1 MAKFKETSMSA
12 IFQNQA
18 EKYGK
23 KAVVAYKKGAGYVDV
38 SWAEMNR
45 LIHDL
50 AYYLLSI
57 GVKKGDKI
65 ALFSPNRY
73 EWWVASQATLAI
85 GGVSVPIYSTN
96 SAEEAK
102 YILANSDSRL
112 CFVGNEEILER
123 VLKIKSGVSKLKK
136 IVIFDEYM
144 KKKTDVIALSEA
156 YSIGQK
162 YNKKNE
168 FDKRLASIKPGDLST
183 LIYTSG
189 TTGNPKGVMLTH
201 DNFVS
206 NAKNVSGEIKDYMGV
221 NDVLLSFL
229 PLSHSLEMTCGYYIP
244 ILIGSKV
251 AFAEDISKLLD
262 NFLEVRP
269 TVIVS
274 VPRIYE
280 KLHAGILAKVADA
293 PPVKK
298 KIFDWAV
305 GIAAR
310 NLPYTCRDIP
320 RKGLFAIQFNLA
332 DKLVFSNLKK
342 ALGLDRLRFANSG
355 GGPLSV
361 SDAEFFLGMG
371 LKVLEGFG
379 LTETS
384 PVTHFNRPWYIKPG
398 TVGQPIPET
407 KAKISDEGELL
418 LKGPQIMKGY
428 YKNPRATREVFTRD
442 SWFKTGDM
450 GFIDEEGFLKITGRI
465 KDIIVTAGGK
475 NISPQNIENSLMDST
490 FIEQV
495 AVIGDRRKY
504 LSVLLVPDFAVL
516 QRWAKRNKVAFTDR
530 KDLIGKNEVIKL
542 LESEINK
549 RTRQFAR
556 VEQIRK
562 FTILDTEWSQASGE
576 MTPTQKVKRRVIE
589 AKYIK
594 EIDAMYPPDTD

>member
-65 ALFSPNRY
+65 ALFSPNRP
-73 EWWVASQATLAI
+73 EWWVASQATLSI

-123 VLKIKSGVSKLKK
+123 VLKIRSGAKKLKK

-144 KKKTDVIALSEA
+144 KKKTDVITLSEV

-475 NISPQNIENSLMDST
+475 NISPQNIENSLLDST